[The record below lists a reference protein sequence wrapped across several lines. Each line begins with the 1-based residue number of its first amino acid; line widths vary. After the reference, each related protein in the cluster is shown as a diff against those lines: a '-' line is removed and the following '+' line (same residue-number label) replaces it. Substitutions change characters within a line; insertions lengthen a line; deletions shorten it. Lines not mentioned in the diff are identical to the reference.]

1 MASSFDKY
9 QKRKLISSYVSVVI
23 SIALVL
29 FLLGCLG
36 LLVINSKKV
45 ADHFKEQVVMTID
58 LNDTA
63 KEVEVNQLKKSLVMA
78 DYTKEA
84 LYVSK
89 EEAAEYMKAQN
100 GEDFMDFVGYN
111 PLKNSIEVYL
121 NADFVTTEK
130 LTEITESLSNKAF
143 VEDIRYDNDLV
154 ELMNENVKKITLW
167 VLIISGL
174 FTLIAVLLINSSI
187 RLAVYS
193 KRFIIKTM
201 QMVGATKTFIRR
213 PFVWK
218 SVQLGIIG
226 ALVALAGM
234 AVVLYYLDITFPEL
248 ELLRNTITIVRKQDN
263 KAEFIFGKKNYKF
276 LFIGLAFIAI
286 GFILM
291 AGGGSDDPN
300 VYDPSIFSWRRIR
313 LAPTLVL
320 IGFGIQVYAIL
331 LNPNK
336 DSKK

>member
-9 QKRKLISSYVSVVI
+9 QKRKLISSYISVVI

-45 ADHFKEQVVMTID
+45 ADHFKEQVVMTIY

-63 KEVEVNQLKKSLVMA
+63 KEVEVNQLKKSLAMA
-78 DYTKEA
+78 EYTKEA
-84 LYVSK
+84 QYVSK
-89 EEAAEYMKAQN
+89 EEAAELMKADT

-111 PLKNSIEVYL
+111 PLKNSIDVYL
-121 NADFVTTEK
+121 KADFVTTEQ
-130 LTEITESLSNKAF
+130 LTEITDNLSNKAF
-143 VEDIRYDNDLV
+143 IEEIRYDNDLV
-154 ELMNENVKKITLW
+154 ELMNDNVKKISFW
-167 VLIISGL
+167 VLVISAL

-201 QMVGATKTFIRR
+201 QMVGATKSFIRK

-226 ALVALAGM
+226 AIVALIGM
-234 AVVLYYLDITFPEL
+234 AIVLYYLDQYFPEL
-248 ELLRNTITIVRKQDN
+248 ELLRNTVMI
-263 KAEFIFGKKNYKF
+263 
-276 LFIGLAFIAI
+276 IGLFVGIFVLGIVITWISTFIATQR
-286 GFILM
+286 F
-291 AGGGSDDPN
+291 
-300 VYDPSIFSWRRIR
+300 
-313 LAPTLVL
+313 
-320 IGFGIQVYAIL
+320 
-331 LNPNK
+331 LNLK
-336 DSKK
+336 TDQLYY

>member
-45 ADHFKEQVVMTID
+45 ADHFKEQVVMTIY

-63 KEVEVNQLKKSLVMA
+63 KEVEVNQLKKSLAMA
-78 DYTKEA
+78 DYTKNA
-84 LYVSK
+84 VYVSK
-89 EEAAEYMKAQN
+89 EEAAEIMKTEA
-100 GEDFMDFVGYN
+100 GEDFMDFLGHN
-111 PLKNSIEVYL
+111 PLKNSIDVYL
-121 NADFVTTEK
+121 KADFVTTEK
-130 LTEITESLSNKAF
+130 LTEITEVLSEKSF
-143 VEDIRYDNDLV
+143 IEDITYDNDLV
-154 ELMNENVKKITLW
+154 ELMNDNVKKITFW
-167 VLIISGL
+167 VLIISAL

-248 ELLRNTITIVRKQDN
+248 ELLRNTVLIAALFVGIFLLGILITWIST
-263 KAEFIFGKKNYKF
+263 
-276 LFIGLAFIAI
+276 FIATQR
-286 GFILM
+286 F
-291 AGGGSDDPN
+291 
-300 VYDPSIFSWRRIR
+300 
-313 LAPTLVL
+313 
-320 IGFGIQVYAIL
+320 
-331 LNPNK
+331 LNLK
-336 DSKK
+336 TDQLYY

>member
-9 QKRKLISSYVSVVI
+9 QKRKLISSYISVVV

-45 ADHFKEQVVMTID
+45 ADHFKEQVVMTIY

-63 KEVEVNQLKKSLVMA
+63 KDVEVNQLKKSLAMA

-84 LYVSK
+84 LFVSK
-89 EEAAEYMKAQN
+89 EEAADFMKAET

-111 PLKNSIEVYL
+111 PLKNSIDVHL
-121 NADFVTTEK
+121 KADFVTTEK
-130 LTEITESLSNKAF
+130 LTEITESLSTKDF
-143 VEDIRYDNDLV
+143 IEEIRYDNDLV
-154 ELMNENVKKITLW
+154 ELMNNNVNKITFW

-234 AVVLYYLDITFPEL
+234 AVVLYYLDNTFPEL
-248 ELLRNTITIVRKQDN
+248 ELLRNTVMIIVLFVGIFLLGIVITWIST
-263 KAEFIFGKKNYKF
+263 
-276 LFIGLAFIAI
+276 FIATQR
-286 GFILM
+286 F
-291 AGGGSDDPN
+291 
-300 VYDPSIFSWRRIR
+300 
-313 LAPTLVL
+313 
-320 IGFGIQVYAIL
+320 
-331 LNPNK
+331 LNLK
-336 DSKK
+336 TDQLYY

>member
-45 ADHFKEQVVMTID
+45 ADHFKEQVVMTIY

-63 KEVEVNQLKKSLVMA
+63 KEVEVNQLKKSLAMA
-78 DYTKEA
+78 DYTKDA

-89 EEAAEYMKAQN
+89 EEAAEFMKAET

-111 PLKNSIEVYL
+111 PLKNSIDVHL
-121 NADFVTTEK
+121 KADFVTTEQ
-130 LTEITESLSNKAF
+130 LTEISEGLSNKAF
-143 VEDIRYDNDLV
+143 IEEIRYDNDLV
-154 ELMNENVKKITLW
+154 ELMNDNVKKITFW
-167 VLIISGL
+167 VLIISAL

-201 QMVGATKTFIRR
+201 QMVGATKRFIRR

-234 AVVLYYLDITFPEL
+234 AVVLYYLDLTFPEL
-248 ELLRNTITIVRKQDN
+248 ELLRNT
-263 KAEFIFGKKNYKF
+263 
-276 LFIGLAFIAI
+276 
-286 GFILM
+286 
-291 AGGGSDDPN
+291 
-300 VYDPSIFSWRRIR
+300 
-313 LAPTLVL
+313 VL
-320 IGFGIQVYAIL
+320 IGALFVGIFLLGIL
-331 LNPNK
+331 ITWISTFIATQRFLNLK
-336 DSKK
+336 TDQLYY